1 MVTPVIQRYL
11 DNLFPASS
19 LGEVSG
25 HELSLDMLTTCVHE
39 AAQGA
44 LDAGSEV
51 AHAHER
57 LLVLLAVLVPA
68 LGHLL
73 VLPHVI
79 HHRLNTLSHIVVTKC
94 HGNSLRKGGDV
105 SHGSLVVELVAL
117 IQPADLLEHTKL
129 ISHLLLNLVPDL
141 FHSGALLLSL
151 TLALALALTS
161 PPHARLRVFVTEGRS
176 LLQLSA
182 NRSAHSAHG
191 DHLIILETEA
201 GAEGKGGA
209 QHNQGFHDNL

>member
-11 DNLFPASS
+11 NNLFPDSS
-19 LGEVSG
+19 LGEVSV
-25 HELSLDMLTTCVHE
+25 HELSLDVLTTCIHE
-39 AAQGA
+39 AVQEA
-44 LDAGSEV
+44 LDAGGEV

-73 VLPHVI
+73 VLPHVL
-79 HHRLNTLSHIVVTKC
+79 HHRLNTLSHIVVTKG

-105 SHGSLVVELVAL
+105 SHGSLVVELVDL
-117 IQPADLLEHTKL
+117 IQPADLLEHAEL

-141 FHSGALLLSL
+141 LHSGALLLSL
-151 TLALALALTS
+151 TLALALAS
-161 PPHARLRVFVTEGRS
+161 PPHAGLRVFVTECRS
-176 LLQLSA
+176 LLQLGA

-209 QHNQGFHDNL
+209 QDNQGFHDDL